1 MFQSFYMVLFIFS
14 LMFDSWWYESNLPI
28 APCPGLGAWRKFG
41 CRLALMLW
49 LGLPFDIPTSSM
61 VSCLISD
68 DLIMFPTQV
77 PPETS
82 THASAAWGS
91 GFFRAEISLLL
102 VGFILQ
108 HSYTLT
114 PPSTIS
120 CVPQWRRGTNF
131 AAFSSSFLRYL
142 QQMLLLSGSH
152 FPLGVQVRVSEP
164 GSINPGLMFVAGY
177 PEPRHHRPLLRLK
190 KVSRPKKLFATQL
203 PHSYLINGFIPHFW
217 WPDYVPHS
225 GTSKNIN
232 ACFCRL
238 GRVFFSGGNLI
249 ALGRLHSSTLL
260 DTQ

>member
-41 CRLALMLW
+41 CRWALMLW

-82 THASAAWGS
+82 THASAAWAS
-91 GFFRAEISLLL
+91 IFFSRAEISLLL

-120 CVPQWRRGTNF
+120 CVPQWRMGTNF

-190 KVSRPKKLFATQL
+190 KVSKLSATQL
-203 PHSYLINGFIPHFW
+203 PHRPRNSYETESAYHRTLLQA
-217 WPDYVPHS
+217 
-225 GTSKNIN
+225 K
-232 ACFCRL
+232 AQR
-238 GRVFFSGGNLI
+238 
-249 ALGRLHSSTLL
+249 STLRL
-260 DTQ
+260 ADFGLLNNPKPRPHMYCWSVQFCALVLFAMPG